1 MSSATQIPELPLPL
15 WKKIF
20 YGCISTILVLLFLL
34 ILAEGALHVLVVFV
48 PRFRS
53 APFRQY
59 DPVIGEALIPNKSVV
74 HARGCFRGLVVTNQW
89 GERDRERT
97 IEKPAGTLRIA
108 LIGDSVVEAA
118 QVKPD
123 EVLNIQMEKMLAA
136 SGRKNVEVMAFGVEG
151 IGTTQELLLYNQKV
165 RQFHPDI
172 VLLLFVDNDV
182 MNNSS
187 TIQPR
192 TYGVHTWYAP
202 YYNLGPDG
210 QLVLQPVQPKFLGA
224 FGTFLENHSL
234 AVYYLEHIWERA
246 DIGSGKWEGIPLIW
260 GTYGDPP
267 DEEWS
272 QAWLITEKVL
282 KKMQDTVEADGA
294 KFVVIKAPSFSEVQ
308 LDFRERLEKEV
319 GTIPPNF
326 NAFVMQPRLQAIAD
340 RQHVAIDF
348 MAPYMK
354 AYEEAHHLTY
364 PYFSMTCDTHW
375 SPMGHVVAAE
385 TILQELDQ
393 RHLLPPPET
402 SPAH

>member
-1 MSSATQIPELPLPL
+1 MEVPLPL
-15 WKKIF
+15 WKKLL
-20 YGCISTILVLLFLL
+20 YGLISTIIVLLVLLIF
-34 ILAEGALHVLVVFV
+34 AEAALRVVVVFM

-74 HARGCFRGLVVTNQW
+74 HSRGCFQGHVVTNQW

-97 IEKPAGTLRIA
+97 LEKPAGTLRIA

-118 QVKPD
+118 QVRPD
-123 EVLNIQMEKMLAA
+123 EVLNIQMEKLLAE

-151 IGTTQELLLYNQKV
+151 IGTTQELLVYQEKV
-165 RQFHPDI
+165 RQFRPDI
-172 VLLLFVDNDV
+172 VLLLFVDNDI

-192 TYGVHTWYAP
+192 SYGVHTWYAP
-202 YYNLGPDG
+202 YYNLAPDG
-210 QLVLQPVQPKFLGA
+210 RLVLQPVQPKFLGA

-234 AVYYLEHIWERA
+234 AIYYLEHIWERA

-282 KKMQDTVEADGA
+282 KRMKDTVEADGA
-294 KFVVIKAPSFSEVQ
+294 KFVVIKAPSFSDVQ
-308 LDFRERLEKEV
+308 PDFRERLEKEV
-319 GTIPPNF
+319 GKLPPNF

-340 RQHVAIDF
+340 RQQIAIDF
-348 MAPYMK
+348 MAPEMK
-354 AYEEAHHLTY
+354 AYGESHNLKF
-364 PYFSMTCDTHW
+364 PYFSFTCDSHW
-375 SPMGHVVAAE
+375 SAMGHGVAAE
-385 TILQELDQ
+385 VILRELDA
-393 RHLLPPPET
+393 RHLLPPAAT
-402 SPAH
+402 PAVPQTPPTP